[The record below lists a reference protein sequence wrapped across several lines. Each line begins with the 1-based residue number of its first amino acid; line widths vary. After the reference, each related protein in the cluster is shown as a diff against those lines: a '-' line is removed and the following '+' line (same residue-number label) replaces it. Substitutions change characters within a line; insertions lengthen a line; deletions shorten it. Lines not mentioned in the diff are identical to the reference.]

1 MLTSGILNGCSDN
14 KRICIEYREPGYFI
28 EALAR
33 VVHQHLLPG
42 FKILRNFT
50 GKNDTFQKCLLTPSV
65 SGERHDITA
74 LHTCLDL
81 GWEAEKSTKS
91 KREIAT
97 IISRYCTI
105 QENMVSMKVIVTCF
119 LAISYKWPYYI
130 LLLSHEINIMS
141 TLKPLV
147 KPLFDPEHLKVLAGP
162 IFPLLHSLVGES
174 STVF

>member
-91 KREIAT
+91 KREIAA
-97 IISRYCTI
+97 IISRYNLR
-105 QENMVSMKVIVTCF
+105 EYGVNESNRHLLFGNF
-119 LAISYKWPYYI
+119 LQMA
-130 LLLSHEINIMS
+130 LLYSTPLS
-141 TLKPLV
+141 
-147 KPLFDPEHLKVLAGP
+147 
-162 IFPLLHSLVGES
+162 
-174 STVF
+174 